1 MVFINAEEEHKKHY
15 AEIEWFLNF
24 LHKEMVNV
32 RMNVKQNYE
41 TREIET
47 FVTDELDHVIKD
59 FRKWLKLRLKY
70 LCHEIEMTMKT
81 FPEWYM
87 ERTKLWTQPH
97 VGTDFYRNFRKQY
110 TKWKNE
116 QKLWETIHEMEEE
129 DDPSN
134 ILQ

>member
-15 AEIEWFLNF
+15 AELEWFFNV
-24 LHKEMVNV
+24 LHNTMVNV
-32 RMNVKQNYE
+32 RNYAPHLE
-41 TREIET
+41 ENKSV
-47 FVTDELDHVIKD
+47 FVTEELATAIKD
-59 FRKWLKLRLKY
+59 LHKWLKLRDKY
-70 LCHEIEMTMKT
+70 MNHEIEMTMKT

-87 ERTKLWTQPH
+87 ERHKKSYI
-97 VGTDFYRNFRKQY
+97 VKQM
-110 TKWKNE
+110 KNS